1 MSSAATGPPTVAIV
15 GSGIVGTAIAHTLA
29 ARGVEVDVFE
39 KGPAYPYPHREPFR
53 ERVTLR
59 TPRALYHVRP
69 GLCAVTTGGDY
80 PAKLRAEIDCVEG
93 GMAVRWEALCPRQPP
108 ADFQT
113 RSRYGFGADWPLTY
127 DELEPWYDRAER
139 FLGVAGTIEDNPFA
153 PPRSRP
159 YPLPPFELAWD
170 DRWLAERLERAGLL
184 LHTTPQARTRE
195 PFDGRPPCVNYG
207 ACAVCPIG
215 ARYSPQHH
223 LLRAVATGRVRVHTD
238 TAVRRVLVDRS
249 GRARG
254 LLIRPFH
261 SGRHAPPNAER
272 EHPADHVIVAGGA
285 LESPRLLLLSAGP
298 GHPDG
303 LGNRSGHVG
312 RNLVFHHLWL
322 GRLRFRQALYPGR
335 FGGWTGQSDQFLD
348 PDGRGRH
355 GGVKVELS
363 SRQAYATWE
372 PVRVWE
378 TPGDVLSVSTS
389 AEDMDRALAP
399 AAHWRPITFHAES
412 HPGPGKRLE
421 LGERRDRFGDPVAH
435 VHYELD
441 DFDRQTY
448 RFCEGLFARYRDAA
462 GAEDALLADEGTY
475 YSGFHHMGT
484 CRMSEREAD
493 GVTDAFGR
501 VHGVPGLSV
510 AGGALFAGSSTVN
523 PTLTMVALALRQADA
538 LAHELVPGLPHDP
551 DDPDGPGPTSP

>member
-1 MSSAATGPPTVAIV
+1 MSTPATATPTVAIV
-15 GSGIVGTAIAHTLA
+15 GSGIVGTAIAHALA

-59 TPRALYHVRP
+59 TPRPLYRAP
-69 GLCAVTTGGDY
+69 AGLCAVSTGGDY
-80 PAKLRAEIDCVEG
+80 PASLRAEIDCVEG
-93 GMAVRWEALCPRQPP
+93 GMASRWEALCPRQPP
-108 ADFQT
+108 ADFRT
-113 RSRYGFGADWPLTY
+113 RSLYGFGADWPVSY
-127 DELEPWYDRAER
+127 EELEPWFDRAER
-139 FLGVAGTIEDNPFA
+139 LLGVAGTDADNPFA

-159 YPLPPFELAWD
+159 YPQPPFALAWD
-170 DRWLAERLERAGLL
+170 DRWLAERLAPAGLL
-184 LHTTPQARTRE
+184 IHTTPQARNRA
-195 PFDGRPPCVNYG
+195 PYDGRRACVNYG
-207 ACAVCPIG
+207 TCAVCPIG

-223 LLRAVATGRVRVHTD
+223 LERAVATGRVRVHTD
-238 TAVRRVLVDRS
+238 TAVRRVVLDHS
-249 GRARG
+249 GRARA
-254 LLIRPFH
+254 LVVRPAR
-261 SGRHAPPNAER
+261 SGEPDAGRSQRER
-272 EHPADHVIVAGGA
+272 EHPADHVIVAAGA
-285 LESPRLLLLSAGP
+285 LESPRLLLLSTAP

-312 RNLVFHHLWL
+312 RNLIFHHLWL
-322 GRLRFRQALYPGR
+322 GRLRFHQALYPGR

-348 PDGRGRH
+348 PEGRGRH

-372 PVRVWE
+372 PVKVWE
-378 TPGDVLSVSTS
+378 TPGDVLAAS
-389 AEDMDRALAP
+389 ATADDVDRALAP
-399 AAHWRPITFHAES
+399 AAHWRPITFHAETR
-412 HPGPGKRLE
+412 PGPGKRLE
-421 LGERRDRFGDPVAH
+421 LGEGRDRFGDPIAH

-441 DFDRQTY
+441 DFDRETY
-448 RFCEGLFARYRDAA
+448 RFCRGLFERYRDAA

-493 GVTDAFGR
+493 GVTDALGR

-538 LAHELVPGLPHDP
+538 LAHELVSGVPHAP
-551 DDPDGPGPTSP
+551 DRSSR